1 MPRPGYDDVVLVT
14 GFPSLYARKMVEEVL
29 TSDPKA
35 LVYTVVM
42 PKFAAVAR
50 AELDALPAFDRG
62 RVVVLEGDAAA
73 MDLGLSGAEFRQL
86 SREVDRIHHV
96 AHASYVGVD
105 RKTAH
110 QLNVGGAAEILE
122 LARAA
127 SSLRCLV
134 FHSTAAVSGDRTGV
148 VYEEDLDCGQS
159 FHNVVD
165 ETRMRGETLA
175 RRAIRELPLAVV
187 RPTTL
192 VGDSGTGEVDRF
204 DGPYLLML
212 LIVATPADIAIPLPG
227 KGDQPLNIVPIDYV
241 VKASHAIGRN
251 PAAPGRTFHLADP
264 HPLSAR
270 RVFDLVARAG
280 GRRASRGYIPSNL
293 AKALLRT
300 PGIERFVR
308 SPRAFVEQIAAAV
321 RYDTRNTDQILSSTD
336 IRCPPFEV
344 YVDQLVNVVQER
356 VRSRRLA
363 RDESS
368 EAEVE
373 DPFALSLIHI

>member
-29 TSDPKA
+29 GAEPRS

-42 PKFAAVAR
+42 PKFQAAAR
-50 AELDALPAFDRG
+50 AEMDALPASARE
-62 RVVVLEGDAAA
+62 RVVMLEGDAAA
-73 MDLGLSGAEFRQL
+73 MDLGLSGAEFRQVT
-86 SREVDRIHHV
+86 REIDRIHHV
-96 AHASYVGVD
+96 AHASYIGVD
-105 RKTAH
+105 RRTAH
-110 QLNVGGAAEILE
+110 ALNVGGAGEILE

-127 SSLRCLV
+127 ASLRCLV
-134 FHSTAAVSGDRTGV
+134 FHSSASVSGDRTGV

-159 FHNVVD
+159 FASVVD
-165 ETRMRGETLA
+165 ETRMRAEQLV
-175 RRAIRELPLAVV
+175 RRAMRDVPIAVV

-241 VKASHAIGRN
+241 VKASHAIGRH
-251 PAAPGRTFHLADP
+251 PAAAGRTFHLADP

-270 RVFDLVARAG
+270 RVFELVARAG

-308 SPRAFVEQIAAAV
+308 SPRAFVEQLAVAV
-321 RYDTRNTDQILSSTD
+321 RYDMRNTDQLLASTE
-336 IRCPPFEV
+336 IRCPPFEA
-344 YVDQLVNVVQER
+344 YVDQLVTVVQER

-363 RDESS
+363 RDEGP
-368 EAEVE
+368 EAEVD
-373 DPFALSLIHI
+373 DPLS